1 MSIEIA
7 NIKKSFGRTQV
18 LNDISL
24 DIPSGQMV
32 ALLGPSGSGKTT
44 LLRIIAGL
52 EHQTSGHIRFHGTDV
67 SRLHARDRKVGFV
80 FQHYAL
86 FRHMTVFDNIAFG
99 LTVLPRR
106 ERPNAAAI
114 KAKVTKLLEMVQL
127 AHLADRYPA
136 QLSGGQKQR
145 VALARA
151 LAVEP
156 QILLLDEPFG
166 ALDAQVRKE
175 LRRWLRQLHEELKF
189 TSVFVTHDQEE
200 ALAVSDRIAVMND
213 GVIQQVGSPQYI
225 YQRPAN
231 QFVSTFI
238 GLSNIFS
245 AKLTETEGK
254 TGVDFG
260 HYQAVMDNLDLRL
273 LGIGDQTISQAAGT
287 PVRVAV
293 RPEEFTVHKDGEGI
307 DAVVKSSVFLGISTH
322 YFMET
327 ETGQEVEVIRPS
339 DVGTIIPNGTNVK
352 LRVETARINVFTED
366 GSRTLIR
373 QDENSETGGEAL

>member
-67 SRLHARDRKVGFV
+67 SRMHARDRKVGFV

-106 ERPNAAAI
+106 ERPNAAAS

-151 LAVEP
+151 LVKSPA
-156 QILLLDEPFG
+156 LLLADEPTG
-166 ALDAQVRKE
+166 ALDSQTGKE
-175 LRRWLRQLHEELKF
+175 IMQLLLERNREGVTLII
-189 TSVFVTHDQEE
+189 VTHDEQV
-200 ALAVSDRIAVMND
+200 AAYCQRTIVISDGKIVQD
-213 GVIQQVGSPQYI
+213 G
-225 YQRPAN
+225 
-231 QFVSTFI
+231 
-238 GLSNIFS
+238 
-245 AKLTETEGK
+245 
-254 TGVDFG
+254 
-260 HYQAVMDNLDLRL
+260 
-273 LGIGDQTISQAAGT
+273 
-287 PVRVAV
+287 
-293 RPEEFTVHKDGEGI
+293 
-307 DAVVKSSVFLGISTH
+307 
-322 YFMET
+322 
-327 ETGQEVEVIRPS
+327 
-339 DVGTIIPNGTNVK
+339 
-352 LRVETARINVFTED
+352 
-366 GSRTLIR
+366 R
-373 QDENSETGGEAL
+373 Q